1 MAMLAWKVAPA
12 LAAGCTM
19 VLKPAE
25 LTPLS
30 SLYMAS
36 LVREAGFPPGV
47 VNVVPGYGPSAGA
60 AIAEHLDIDKVAFTG
75 STEIGKVL
83 RQATAGTGKKI
94 SLELGG
100 KSPVIVYDSADL
112 DSAVESVV
120 DAIWFNQ
127 GQVCSAGSKLLVQ
140 TTVFDKFISKLK
152 TRLGH
157 FRIGHS
163 LDKTVDMAA
172 IVDESR

>member
-60 AIAEHLDIDKVAFTG
+60 AIAVHLDIDKVAFTG
-75 STEIGKVL
+75 STQVERLVMSAAALSNLKRV
-83 RQATAGTGKKI
+83 
-94 SLELGG
+94 SLELWW
-100 KSPVIVYDSADL
+100 I
-112 DSAVESVV
+112 
-120 DAIWFNQ
+120 
-127 GQVCSAGSKLLVQ
+127 
-140 TTVFDKFISKLK
+140 
-152 TRLGH
+152 
-157 FRIGHS
+157 
-163 LDKTVDMAA
+163 
-172 IVDESR
+172 